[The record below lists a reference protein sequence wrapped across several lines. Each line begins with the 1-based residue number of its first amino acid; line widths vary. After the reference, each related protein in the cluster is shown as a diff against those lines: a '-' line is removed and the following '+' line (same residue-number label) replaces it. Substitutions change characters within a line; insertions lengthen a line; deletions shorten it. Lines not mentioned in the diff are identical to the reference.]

1 MRSLAALRQLPH
13 HHAVEDVLA
22 EGHAEHAVVQRDPL
36 VRLLSRR
43 DVVHG
48 KLLHRER
55 ERIQQRLL
63 YSSRPCSV
71 ATLLRREQRE
81 ILHRQIGGDL
91 QILQQRIL
99 LVFLVCVDIANSLA
113 KSWKQRTTIVS
124 AQPGTAAEQPAVF
137 STASAQGRSPY
148 NPAARYCLARSETA
162 TQHSSGSA
170 CTEI

>member
-1 MRSLAALRQLPH
+1 MRSLAARRQLPH

-43 DVVHG
+43 DVVHW

-63 YSSRPCSV
+63 YSSRPHSV

-99 LVFLVCVDIANSLA
+99 LVFLVCVDIANS
-113 KSWKQRTTIVS
+113 
-124 AQPGTAAEQPAVF
+124 
-137 STASAQGRSPY
+137 
-148 NPAARYCLARSETA
+148 
-162 TQHSSGSA
+162 
-170 CTEI
+170 